1 MFKEFTVGFSR
12 TINLGNFE
20 SCRVEASLT
29 VSLPE
34 NVKAAEFDTLQKAAQ
49 VDLRNLWEDTYKR
62 QYLKKPL
69 ETGTAK
75 NE

>member
-12 TINLGNFE
+12 TINLGNFQ

-34 NVKAAEFDTLQKAAQ
+34 NVKAAEFDTLRKAAQ
-49 VDLRNLWEDTYKR
+49 QELRSLLEETYRAQYQDR
-62 QYLKKPL
+62 QKAEQP
-69 ETGTAK
+69 T
-75 NE
+75 